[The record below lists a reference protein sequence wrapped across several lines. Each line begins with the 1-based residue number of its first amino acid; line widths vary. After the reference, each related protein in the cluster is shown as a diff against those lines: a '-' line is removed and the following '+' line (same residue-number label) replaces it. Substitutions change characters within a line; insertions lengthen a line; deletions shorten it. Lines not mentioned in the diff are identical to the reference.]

1 MRKGG
6 RLRHVNTRARVD
18 VHESVSVSARGR
30 QRRTY
35 FALSGVTRST
45 SVIFVLLLLAGI
57 TMVEGWGWLGQE
69 KDESRKNTTSGGE
82 GETVHDWIINHSEC
96 PSFHV
101 CFYVRSHS
109 S

>member
-1 MRKGG
+1 MTF
-6 RLRHVNTRARVD
+6 VMTTNARVD
-18 VHESVSVSARGR
+18 VHQPVSVSARGR

-35 FALSGVTRST
+35 FAGLARSACVT
-45 SVIFVLLLLAGI
+45 FVLLLLAGI